1 MPDAASHPRM
11 DGEAENAGRRRPEGI
26 CRHSVKSGSSEAWR
40 RRRSAAE
47 AWGCF
52 RVSGGRFR
60 HGCHCAPPPHR
71 NAKTGNTNKPT
82 GIFLSLGKLCEG
94 AELEEV

>member
-26 CRHSVKSGSSEAWR
+26 CRHSVKSGSSEYCEGTPAWAA
-40 RRRSAAE
+40 AAE

-60 HGCHCAPPPHR
+60 HGCHCAPPPQERQNRKHQQ
-71 NAKTGNTNKPT
+71 ADWDFSLTGKIVR
-82 GIFLSLGKLCEG
+82 GCG
-94 AELEEV
+94 A